1 MAVRRAVGIE
11 RGEHVGKPGTAEGFE
26 RGQALA
32 RQLKGEFGFDFVG
45 ISLVPKS
52 TDEPMLS
59 WQCVAGN
66 TNTRYQRI
74 LLPAGVG
81 AVGVTFEQ
89 RRPMLVENVDA
100 DIAQGELYQYPIV
113 AAEGLWSFLTLP
125 LLDEAGVI
133 ELVCLC
139 AYRTPRA
146 FPDALVERIRTF
158 AQERTGLTPAPTP
171 CFTPPKGE
179 VPSSYTQVTHRIIQ
193 AQEAERKRIARE
205 LHDGISQELLLAQIE
220 LRKLKYLPDGE
231 EQRLGIERA
240 SDKLRAI
247 MNHVSALAS
256 DLRPAA
262 LDELGLAAAIQ
273 AHCVKLERGFG
284 VTMTA
289 ELDADVSG
297 LGPDTQTALYRI
309 FQEAAM
315 NACKYSRSE
324 TIDVI
329 LGRENG
335 NVVLQVQDNGDGF
348 DTAHPAIRGGGL
360 GLEGMNERAAAIG
373 GTWSI
378 CSQPGKGTT
387 VRVELPEEGGT
398 R

>member
-1 MAVRRAVGIE
+1 MD
-11 RGEHVGKPGTAEGFE
+11 KQGTAEGFG
-26 RGQALA
+26 RGQELA
-32 RQLKGEFGFDFVG
+32 RQLKDEFGFDFVG
-45 ISLVPKS
+45 VSIVPAD

-81 AVGVTFEQ
+81 AVGMTFE
-89 RRPMLVENVDA
+89 RARPMLVENVDA
-100 DIAQGELYQYPIV
+100 DIAQGELYKYPIV

-125 LLDEAGVI
+125 LFGESGAV

-146 FPDALVERIRTF
+146 FPDALIERIRAF
-158 AQERTGLTPAPTP
+158 AQERTGLTPAPKP
-171 CFTPPKGE
+171 CFTPSKGE
-179 VPSSYTQVTHRIIQ
+179 APSSYTQMTHRIIQ

-220 LRKLKYLPDGE
+220 LRKLKYLPEGE

-273 AHCVKLERGFG
+273 AHCAKLERGFG
-284 VTMTA
+284 VAMTA

-324 TIDVI
+324 TIDVA
-329 LGRENG
+329 LRRENG
-335 NVVLQVQDNGDGF
+335 NVVLQVRDNGDGF

-378 CSQPGKGTT
+378 HSQPGEGTT
-387 VRVELPEEGGT
+387 VRVELPEEGST